1 MNMVLLENDRFLTE
15 LTKMYERN
23 RESGSVWVTIKRS
36 MLKRLPKR
44 NQLPPPERVF
54 TDPEWVRLVRASDG
68 KKKISTTVDTKAA
81 EKFSRS
87 LSLVQMASMDG
98 LQAIKKPSKKERA
111 KGSTK
116 KA

>member
-1 MNMVLLENDRFLTE
+1 MVLLENDRFLTE

-44 NQLPPPERVF
+44 NQLPQPEQVF
-54 TDPEWVRLVRASDG
+54 KDPEWVRLVRASDG

-98 LQAIKKPSKKERA
+98 LQEIKKPSKKERA